1 MCKIFKTTYNHANFM
16 GDDIMNRD
24 TSNVF
29 DAARYLLQDPPMR
42 GDSVHESK
50 PDMVNSP
57 SHYKTGKIECIEA
70 MEAMLSKEEFIGY
83 LRGNAFK
90 YQWRFLHK
98 GKAKED
104 LAKAKWYLDRLTN
117 FIEL

>member
-1 MCKIFKTTYNHANFM
+1 M
-16 GDDIMNRD
+16 GDDIMNTD

-29 DAARYLLQDPPMR
+29 KVDAAEYLLQNRFMYR

-70 MEAMLSKEEFIGY
+70 MEAMLSREEFIGY

-117 FIEL
+117 FIDL

>member
-1 MCKIFKTTYNHANFM
+1 MRGILKTTHNHANFM
-16 GDDIMNRD
+16 GDDIMNTDRPK
-24 TSNVF
+24 TTVES
-29 DAARYLLQDPPMR
+29 YLSQGLLFL

-70 MEAMLSKEEFIGY
+70 MEAMLSREEFIGY

-117 FIEL
+117 FIDL